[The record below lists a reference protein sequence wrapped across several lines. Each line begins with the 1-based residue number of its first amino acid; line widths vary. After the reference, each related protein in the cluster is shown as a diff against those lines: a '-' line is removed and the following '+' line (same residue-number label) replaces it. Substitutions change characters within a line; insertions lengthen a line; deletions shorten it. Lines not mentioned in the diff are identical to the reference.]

1 METEV
6 EQLFDDFTSAADG
19 HEVHIVLTAV
29 SAFLAEIISMYANHD
44 EEEIRKLYDMMASA
58 AIVLS
63 QADMYESHTKL
74 QAAKNSTKEEEA
86 ELARKT
92 SWHVAGSSR
101 TH

>member
-6 EQLFDDFTSAADG
+6 EQLFDEFTSASDG

-44 EEEIRKLYDMMASA
+44 ETEIRKLYDMMASA

-63 QADMYESHTKL
+63 QAEAYESHTEL
-74 QAAKNSTKEEEA
+74 QTTKNPLKEEEL
-86 ELARKT
+86 EMARKA